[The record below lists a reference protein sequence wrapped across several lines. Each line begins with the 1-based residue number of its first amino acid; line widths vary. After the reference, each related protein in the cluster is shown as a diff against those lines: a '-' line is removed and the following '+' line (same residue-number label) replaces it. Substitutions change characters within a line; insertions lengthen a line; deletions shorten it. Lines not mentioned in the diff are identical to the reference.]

1 MTTYATEW
9 RAASA
14 CLSADP
20 ELFFPVAQGSA
31 ADGQTS
37 SALQVCASCTV
48 RQQCLDFAMTTGEAH
63 GIWAAPRP
71 TSGSG
76 PGAGR
81 CAAARG
87 SGPARRHRTLA
98 PHDRVMFGRDRVG
111 VPT

>member
-20 ELFFPVAQGSA
+20 ELFFPIAQGSA

-37 SALQVCASCTV
+37 SALQVCAGCTV

-63 GIWAAPRP
+63 GIWGGTTPDERI
-71 TSGSG
+71 
-76 PGAGR
+76 R
-81 CAAARG
+81 
-87 SGPARRHRTLA
+87 ARRRAMRRRKELRSRPQTSDA
-98 PHDRVMFGRDRVG
+98 RAS
-111 VPT
+111 

>member
-37 SALQVCASCTV
+37 SALRVCAGCTV
-48 RQQCLDFAMTTGEAH
+48 RPQCLDFAMTTGEAH
-63 GIWAAPRP
+63 GIWGGTTPDERI
-71 TSGSG
+71 
-76 PGAGR
+76 R
-81 CAAARG
+81 
-87 SGPARRHRTLA
+87 ARRRAMRRRKELRSREQTA
-98 PHDRVMFGRDRVG
+98 DARAS
-111 VPT
+111 